1 MLLES
6 QVTLKTIEKIGAK
19 MHFKKKKKKASICM
33 VTGAMGSESPISTIY
48 IYFLMIIG
56 LAYLRCTVNKTLLS
70 LSTVQPS

>member
-48 IYFLMIIG
+48 IFFNDH
-56 LAYLRCTVNKTLLS
+56 RLS
-70 LSTVQPS
+70 LSKMYSKQDLAVSVYCPT